1 MCAECKVDY
10 EKYKKL
16 ATSRGN
22 TVATASIVDCEP
34 FHPKWVDISD
44 YQASEINLEYS
55 SVLSLHECH
64 PSEEVQLR
72 MIEDPA
78 KSRNSVLEKF
88 FIAPRYVKC
97 ENDPMNV
104 IFVSHFFHSS
114 LDNSVAVPKIC
125 LSLAREE
132 FPGRYPN
139 SVVSRE
145 FNGFPTPMTEVFL
158 AILFR
163 VNDGIY
169 LNAVFDQLKSGSR
182 RDGSVLVS
190 SVLIRHEDESVA
202 DFEGFVRM
210 RKSNSTALWKRFP

>member
-1 MCAECKVDY
+1 MRAEIFHICANNHGNYCGSVANSFLLTPSSQVVKGAFDLTVNVTTLCVLNARLIM
-10 EKYKKL
+10 KNTKKL

-169 LNAVFDQLKSGSR
+169 L
-182 RDGSVLVS
+182 
-190 SVLIRHEDESVA
+190 
-202 DFEGFVRM
+202 M
-210 RKSNSTALWKRFP
+210 RYSTN